1 MQPILAIETSGTTCG
16 VAIYSHPEAGETLV
30 FREVSGVSGHAQSV
44 LPLVDEVMAQAGVSR
59 AQIKA
64 VAFDQGPGAFTG
76 VRLGCSVAQGMG
88 YALQIPVVPVGAL
101 PALAAGLPEAFHAGV
116 RLVAL
121 NARMQEMY
129 LAAYGRHPD
138 SSEFE
143 LQSPVLIRAQDCLQF
158 VSDRLPYW
166 LAANGGTLA
175 VTLAGDGWGLL
186 CSEDVRA
193 AFEKL
198 YPTMLVTFMS
208 EPHSSLSSQVPS
220 LQSPPLQP
228 PPLQSAPSQ
237 FPSLNSSPE
246 PSPQPAP
253 ESVPHATTRVVDI
266 ARLGWTLW
274 RLGRSVQPE
283 HALPLYLRDKV
294 AFTTAER
301 ANGKGG
307 NPQVAA
313 PQQALLLPMSRADL
327 AEVVELERQSQA
339 FPWSEG
345 HFADALAASYP
356 AWVLRQ
362 GRVLKGFCVSMV
374 APDEVHVLVV
384 AVSPESRRQGLGIQ
398 LLEQVYM
405 LGRQSGAI
413 RVLLEVRPS
422 NTRAI
427 SFYRSQGFDQIGTR
441 RGYYPAAK
449 GQREDAW
456 VMARSL
462 HGEPSGHG

>member
-16 VAIYSHPEAGETLV
+16 VAIYHHLDTDEVLV

-44 LPLVDEVMAQAGVSR
+44 LPLVDDVMAQAGVTR

-101 PALAAGLPEAFHAGV
+101 PALAAGLPQSAQAGI

-121 NARMQEMY
+121 DARMQEMY
-129 LAAYGRHPD
+129 LAAYGRHQD
-138 SSEFE
+138 LSEFE

-166 LAANGGTLA
+166 FDANGGAMTL
-175 VTLAGDGWGLL
+175 TLAGEGWDLL
-186 CSEDVRA
+186 SPVDVRA
-193 AFEKL
+193 AFGRIN
-198 YPTMLVTFMS
+198 PAMQVTLMAKPLS
-208 EPHSSLSSQVPS
+208 EHS
-220 LQSPPLQP
+220 
-228 PPLQSAPSQ
+228 
-237 FPSLNSSPE
+237 
-246 PSPQPAP
+246 
-253 ESVPHATTRVVDI
+253 TTRVADI
-266 ARLGWTLW
+266 ARLGW
-274 RLGRSVQPE
+274 RLLRQGRHVQPE

-301 ANGKGG
+301 ASGKGG
-307 NPQVAA
+307 NPQVPA
-313 PQQALLLPMSRADL
+313 PQQVLLLPMSRGDL

-339 FPWSEG
+339 FPWSER
-345 HFADALAASYP
+345 HFTDALAAGYP

-362 GRVLKGFCVSMV
+362 AGSLKGFCVSMV
-374 APDEVHVLVV
+374 APDEVHLLVI
-384 AVSPESRRQGLGIQ
+384 AVTPQARRQGLGRQ
-398 LLEQVYM
+398 LLEQVCM
-405 LGRQSGAI
+405 LGRQCAAL

-427 SFYRSQGFDQIGTR
+427 SFYRNQGFDQIGTR
-441 RGYYPAAK
+441 RAYYPAAK
-449 GQREDAW
+449 GEREDAW
-456 VMARSL
+456 VMSRSL

>member
-16 VAIYSHPEAGETLV
+16 VAIYSRPEAGETLV

-101 PALAAGLPEAFHAGV
+101 PALAAGLPEASHAGV

-121 NARMQEMY
+121 DARMQEMY
-129 LAAYGRHPD
+129 LAAYGRRPD

-158 VSDRLPYW
+158 VNDRLPYW
-166 LAANGGTLA
+166 LAANDGALA
-175 VTLAGDGWGLL
+175 VTLAGEGWRLL
-186 CSEDVRA
+186 RPEDVRA
-193 AFEKL
+193 AFENL
-198 YPTMLVTFMS
+198 NPAMHVTFMS
-208 EPHSSLSSQVPS
+208 EPDSSLSSQVPS
-220 LQSPPLQP
+220 LQSSPLQPPSLQSPPLQP
-228 PPLQSAPSQ
+228 
-237 FPSLNSSPE
+237 SPE
-246 PSPQPAP
+246 PSPQPA
-253 ESVPHATTRVVDI
+253 PHATTRVVDI

-274 RLGRSVQPE
+274 RQGRSVQPE

-301 ANGKGG
+301 ANGQGG
-307 NPQVAA
+307 NPQVPA

-345 HFADALAASYP
+345 HFTDALAASYP

-362 GRVLKGFCVSMV
+362 AGVLKGFCVSMV
-374 APDEVHVLVV
+374 APDEVHLLVL
-384 AVSPESRRQGLGIQ
+384 AVSPESRRQGLGTQ

-449 GQREDAW
+449 GEREDAW

-462 HGEPSGHG
+462 HGEPLGHG

>member
-16 VAIYSHPEAGETLV
+16 VAIYSHHEADEMLV

-44 LPLVDEVMAQAGVSR
+44 LPLVDEVMAQTGVTR

-64 VAFDQGPGAFTG
+64 VAFNQGPGAFTG

-88 YALQIPVVPVGAL
+88 YTLQIPVVPVGAL
-101 PALAAGLPEAFHAGV
+101 PALAAGLPESTQAGV

-121 NARMQEMY
+121 DARMQEMY
-129 LAAYGRHPD
+129 LAAYGRHQD
-138 SSEFE
+138 LSEFE
-143 LQSPVLIRAQDCLQF
+143 LQSPVLIRAQDCLHF

-166 LAANGGTLA
+166 FDANGGPLTL
-175 VTLAGDGWGLL
+175 TLAGEGWGLL
-186 CSEDVRA
+186 SPVDVRA
-193 AFEKL
+193 AL
-198 YPTMLVTFMS
+198 GQINPAMQVTFMAESLPKHPS
-208 EPHSSLSSQVPS
+208 E
-220 LQSPPLQP
+220 
-228 PPLQSAPSQ
+228 
-237 FPSLNSSPE
+237 
-246 PSPQPAP
+246 
-253 ESVPHATTRVVDI
+253 HATTRVADI
-266 ARLGWTLW
+266 ARLGWKLL
-274 RLGRSVQPE
+274 RQGRHVQPE
-283 HALPLYLRDKV
+283 YALPLYLRDKV

-301 ANGKGG
+301 ASGKGG
-307 NPQVAA
+307 NPQVSS
-313 PQQALLLPMSRADL
+313 PQQALLLPMSKVDL

-339 FPWSEG
+339 FPWSER
-345 HFADALAASYP
+345 HFTDALAAGYP

-362 GRVLKGFCVSMV
+362 AGSLKGFCVSMV
-374 APDEVHVLVV
+374 APDEVHLLVI
-384 AVSPESRRQGLGIQ
+384 AIAPQARRQGLGTQ

-405 LGRQSGAI
+405 LGRQCAAL

-441 RGYYPAAK
+441 RAYYPAAK
-449 GQREDAW
+449 GEREDAW